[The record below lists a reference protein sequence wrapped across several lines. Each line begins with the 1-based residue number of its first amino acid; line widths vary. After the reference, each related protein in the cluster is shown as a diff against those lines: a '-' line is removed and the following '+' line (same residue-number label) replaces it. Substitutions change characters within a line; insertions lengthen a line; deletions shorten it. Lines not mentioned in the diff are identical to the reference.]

1 MYNLAFR
8 YYESELH
15 ISNENLAL
23 LEEIM
28 TLPIE
33 EAELLVEDELDEH
46 GELNLRA

>member
-15 ISNENLAL
+15 VSDENLAL
-23 LEEIM
+23 LEAIM

-33 EAELLVEDELDEH
+33 EAELLIEDELDQD
-46 GELNLRA
+46 GELDLRA

>member
-15 ISNENLAL
+15 ISAENIEL
-23 LEEIM
+23 LKEIM

-33 EAELLVEDELDEH
+33 EAELLVEDELDEA
-46 GELNLRA
+46 GELDIRA

>member
-15 ISNENLAL
+15 ISEENLAL

-33 EAELLVEDELDEH
+33 EAGLLVEDELDVD
-46 GELNLRA
+46 GELDLRA

>member
-15 ISNENLAL
+15 ISAENLAL
-23 LEEIM
+23 LEEIV

-33 EAELLVEDELDEH
+33 ELRIVETE
-46 GELNLRA
+46 